1 MKLKSISAA
10 TIVALGAACAV
21 PLHAEW
27 SSDPAATLVL
37 SDRDNEQIQPQ
48 WAPTSDGG
56 FYISWFDNADGG
68 YDVYLQRLDAAGN
81 ELWPHDGV
89 LVADR
94 DVSSTEDY
102 GVGVDADD
110 NVYLA
115 YGNQISAGFS
125 VTVQKVDAT
134 GATQWGD
141 GITIS
146 NGDSHSPHLD
156 VLANGNIAVAW
167 LGDGPLAQ
175 VLDPDGNT
183 LWADGGVA
191 TATGLYAPADVHG
204 DPDSNVIVS
213 MGSAS
218 FTAAHVLLA
227 QKLAAADGTFLWGDD
242 DPVSIEDGTDGT
254 LQFGNYP
261 PFVSDGA
268 GGAVFVWY
276 TVGSSG
282 EVHAQHV
289 LADGSLA
296 FAQNGVL
303 ASADTT
309 RNHFEPAGAYDA
321 TSGDI
326 YAVWRETD
334 LQTQGQIGIY
344 AQRIDSSGARQWGDD
359 GIELVALSAVDQ
371 TQPNALAVP
380 GGGAIFAWASDDE
393 PNPMPIHA
401 VRFDADGNQ
410 VWATDVSTEV
420 AGTGRL
426 TSAWSTDGYAAFAWE
441 SSTEM
446 FAADIHAQNV
456 NLDGTLGVEAPDDT
470 IFEDGFDPPM

>member
-27 SSDPAATLVL
+27 SSDPAAPLVI
-37 SDRDNEQIQPQ
+37 SDRDNDQVQPL

-68 YDVYLQRLDAAGN
+68 YDVYLQRLDAEGN

-94 DVSSTEDY
+94 DVSSNEDY
-102 GVGVDADD
+102 GLGVDAED
-110 NVYLA
+110 NAYLA
-115 YGNQISAGFS
+115 YDNQTAEGFAI
-125 VTVQKVDAT
+125 TVQKVDAT

-141 GITIS
+141 GITVS
-146 NGDSHSPHLD
+146 PGGSDAPHLD

-167 LGDGPLAQ
+167 SGNDGTLAQ
-175 VLDPDGNT
+175 TLDADGNT
-183 LWADGGVA
+183 LWADGGISVA
-191 TATGLYAPADVHG
+191 DGAFGAADVHG
-204 DPDSNVIVS
+204 DPDSNIIVS
-213 MGSAS
+213 MATSS
-218 FTAAHVLLA
+218 FQAAHVLSA
-227 QKLAAADGTFLWGDD
+227 QKLAPDGTRLWGDD
-242 DPVSIEDGTDGT
+242 PVAVEDGTDGT

-289 LADGSLA
+289 LDDGSFA

-303 ASADTT
+303 VSADTT

-321 TSGDI
+321 LSGDI

-344 AQRIDSSGARQWGDD
+344 AQRIDSTGARQWGDE
-359 GIELVALSAVDQ
+359 GAELVALSATDQ

-380 GGGAIFAWASDDE
+380 GGGAIFAWVSADLA
-393 PNPMPIHA
+393 PMPIHS
-401 VRFDADGNQ
+401 VRFDAGGNEL
-410 VWATDVSTEV
+410 WATDVSTEN
-420 AGTGRL
+420 AGTARL
-426 TSAWSTDGYAAFAWE
+426 TSAWSTEGYAAFAWE

-446 FAADIHAQNV
+446 FAGDIHAQNV

-470 IFEDGFDPPM
+470 IFEDGFDPAM

>member
-10 TIVALGAACAV
+10 TIVALGASSAV

-27 SSDPAATLVL
+27 SSDPSAPLVIA
-37 SDRDNEQIQPQ
+37 DRDNEQVQPK

-68 YDVYLQRLDAAGN
+68 YDVYLQRIDASGN
-81 ELWPHDGV
+81 ELWPHNGV

-102 GVGVDADD
+102 GLGVDADD
-110 NVYLA
+110 NAYLA
-115 YGNQISAGFS
+115 YGDQIPEGFS
-125 VTVQKVDAT
+125 VVVQKVDAT

-141 GITIS
+141 GITLS
-146 NGDSHSPHLD
+146 NGDSHAPHLD
-156 VLANGNIAVAW
+156 VLANGNVAVAW
-167 LGDGPLAQ
+167 SADSGAVAQ
-175 VLDPDGNT
+175 TLDPSGN
-183 LWADGGVA
+183 LIWADGGVSVA
-191 TATGLYAPADVHG
+191 DGAFGPSDVHG

-213 MGSAS
+213 MATSLFIAS
-218 FTAAHVLLA
+218 HVLSA
-227 QKLAAADGTFLWGDD
+227 QKLAAADGAPLWGDD
-242 DPVSIEDGTDGT
+242 PVAVEDGTDGT

-261 PFVSDGA
+261 PFIADGA

-276 TVGSSG
+276 TVGASG

-289 LADGSLA
+289 LADGTLA
-296 FAQNGVL
+296 FPQNGVL
-303 ASADTT
+303 VSTDTS
-309 RNHFEPAGAYDA
+309 RNHFEPAGAYDPD
-321 TSGDI
+321 SGDI
-326 YAVWRETD
+326 YALWRETD

-344 AQRIDSSGARQWGDD
+344 AQRVDASGALQWGDE
-359 GIELVALSAVDQ
+359 GEELVALSTTDQ

-380 GGGAIFAWASDDE
+380 GGGAIFAWVSADLA
-393 PNPMPIHA
+393 PMPVHSTRLD
-401 VRFDADGNQ
+401 VDGTAL
-410 VWATDVSTEV
+410 WSTDVSTENT
-420 AGTGRL
+420 GTGRL

-441 SSTEM
+441 SSVED
-446 FAADIHAQNV
+446 FSADIHAQNV